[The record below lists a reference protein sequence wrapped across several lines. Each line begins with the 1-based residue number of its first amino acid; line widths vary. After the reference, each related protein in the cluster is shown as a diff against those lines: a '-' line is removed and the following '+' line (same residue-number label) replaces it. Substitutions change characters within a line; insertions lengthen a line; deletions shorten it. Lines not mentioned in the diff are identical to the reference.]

1 VIVRHLTLSDF
12 RNYAAADVELAP
24 GTNLFIGRNG
34 QGKTNLVE
42 AIGYLSTLGSHR
54 VSSDQAMIRAGR
66 DSAIIRTRLEHNG
79 RDLLA
84 EVQINRSTPNRA
96 QVNRGQIKPRELPR
110 YFSSVLFAPEDLG
123 IVRGDPSA
131 RRKFAD
137 QLIVLRTP
145 RMAGV
150 YADYDRTLR
159 QRNTLLKSARGSGLK
174 ESQLSTLEVWD
185 DKLITLGTEIIG
197 ARSRLVAEMAA
208 PLQDAYR
215 SVVGDDHGPRISLI
229 MSVDGV
235 DADDDGFPNAPAPTS
250 AASGVSSS
258 SSGSGS
264 GSTESESASGGVGGA
279 ASATGGSVATLP
291 SAAEVAEAF
300 RRRIAERRRAELDRG
315 VTLVGPHRDD
325 LLFELNGLPVKG
337 YASHGESW
345 SFALSLKLASAELLR
360 RESNLGDPVLILDD
374 VFAELDQ
381 SRRRRL
387 AEAISG
393 YEQVLITAAVLDDVP
408 EQLTARTV
416 RIAAGEIVG
425 TSDSAVL
432 SDGPTDSPSDSAAE
446 SSDSP
451 VSEAAESSR
460 GAMADDDAVRDVAT
474 RQAASVPDGTAPGTD
489 RG

>member
-208 PLQDAYR
+208 PLQAAYR

-235 DADDDGFPNAPAPTS
+235 DADDDGFPNAPAPASVPVST
-250 AASGVSSS
+250 AADG
-258 SSGSGS
+258 
-264 GSTESESASGGVGGA
+264 ASGA
-279 ASATGGSVATLP
+279 ASAGPGSAAALP
-291 SAAEVAEAF
+291 TPAEVAEAF

-425 TSDSAVL
+425 TSDAAASNDNA
-432 SDGPTDSPSDSAAE
+432 TASAAA
-446 SSDSP
+446 SSEPST
-451 VSEAAESSR
+451 AAAAA
-460 GAMADDDAVRDVAT
+460 GAGAE
-474 RQAASVPDGTAPGTD
+474 PGAD